1 MSPMEELTRTRPVS
15 ARIACDKCEVRDR
28 ALCSAL
34 PSVEA
39 QRVHRIAFRRVFQPG
54 RVIGC
59 GDRAP
64 DWYAVIVSGVVKLVK
79 SQADG
84 RQQIVAL
91 QFPADFI
98 GRPFGKPDALFAE
111 AATELELCCFAKPA
125 FETLMREQPGLEHAL
140 LQRTFDEL
148 EAARRWMF
156 VLGRQSAQEKVA
168 SFLLLVM
175 QRMDR
180 VCGQTLGQPQC
191 KFELPLSRTEIGE
204 YLGLTIETVSRQF
217 RQLKLQGIIETQGK
231 RTVIVHDMA
240 RLESFAENS
249 TG

>member
-1 MSPMEELTRTRPVS
+1 MLEGWSRGQTVNTRLP
-15 ARIACDKCEVRDR
+15 CEKCEVRDR

-34 PSVEA
+34 PSVDA

-54 RVIGC
+54 RVIAC
-59 GDRAP
+59 GDRPP

-111 AATELELCCFAKPA
+111 AATELELCCFAKPS
-125 FETLMREQPGLEHAL
+125 FEQLMREHPGLEHAL

-175 QRMDR
+175 QRLHQD
-180 VCGQTLGQPQC
+180 CGLNTNGPEC
-191 KFELPLSRTEIGE
+191 RFDLPLSRTEIGE

-217 RQLKLQGIIETQGK
+217 RQLKLQGIVETQGK
-231 RTVIVHDMA
+231 RTVIVRDLP
-240 RLESFAENS
+240 RLERFAES
-249 TG
+249 TSC

>member
-1 MSPMEELTRTRPVS
+1 MLRGHDLNVRLS
-15 ARIACDKCEVRDR
+15 CDKCEVRDR

-39 QRVHRIAFRRVFQPG
+39 SRVHRSAYRRVFQPG
-54 RVIGC
+54 RLIAC
-59 GDRAP
+59 GDRPP

-91 QFPADFI
+91 QFPADFV
-98 GRPFGKPDALFAE
+98 GRPFGKPDSLFAE
-111 AATELELCCFAKPA
+111 AATELELCCFSKPT
-125 FETLMREQPGLEHAL
+125 FESLLLEHPGLEHAL

-156 VLGRQSAQEKVA
+156 VLGRQSAQEKLA

-175 QRMDR
+175 QRLR
-180 VCGQTLGQPQC
+180 QQQGGVLPPVPSGYQ
-191 KFELPLSRTEIGE
+191 FELPLSRTEIGE

-217 RQLKLQGIIETQGK
+217 RQLKLLGILDTQGK
-231 RTVIVHDMA
+231 RSVIVHDLA
-240 RLESFAENS
+240 RLEHFAD
-249 TG
+249 GVVG

>member
-1 MSPMEELTRTRPVS
+1 MRSIEELTRTHSVNS
-15 ARIACDKCEVRDR
+15 RIACDRCDVRER

-34 PSVEA
+34 PNVEA

-54 RVIGC
+54 RVIAC
-59 GDRAP
+59 GDRSP

-111 AATELELCCFAKPA
+111 AATDLELCCFAKPS

-175 QRMDR
+175 QRLHQG
-180 VCGQTLGQPQC
+180 CGQPPAGPEC

-217 RQLKLQGIIETQGK
+217 RQLKLQGIVETQGK
-231 RTVIVHDMA
+231 RTVIVKDMG
-240 RLESFAENS
+240 RLERFAES
-249 TG
+249 ATG

>member
-1 MSPMEELTRTRPVS
+1 MNAHT
-15 ARIACDKCEVRDR
+15 ACERCDVRER

-39 QRVHRIAFRRVFQPG
+39 QRVHRIAYRRVFQPG

-59 GDRAP
+59 GDQAP

-98 GRPFGKPDALFAE
+98 GRPFGKPDQLFAE

-125 FETLMREQPGLEHAL
+125 FETLMREQPDLEHAL

-175 QRMDR
+175 QRMNYVSVPKPSGAEVRFD
-180 VCGQTLGQPQC
+180 
-191 KFELPLSRTEIGE
+191 LPLSRTEIGE

-231 RTVIVHDMA
+231 RTVVVRDMA
-240 RLESFAENS
+240 RLQQFAECVAD
-249 TG
+249 GDL